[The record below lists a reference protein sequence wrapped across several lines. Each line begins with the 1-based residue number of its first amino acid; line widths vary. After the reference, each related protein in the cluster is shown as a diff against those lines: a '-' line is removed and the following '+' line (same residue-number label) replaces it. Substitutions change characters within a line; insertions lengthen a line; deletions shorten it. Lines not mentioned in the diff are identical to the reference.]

1 MTAYDDGLSL
11 ATIYAAEQNVATAVQ
26 TGGAVQFLG
35 GSTLDLGQCR
45 IRTYRPDQMPLLQG
59 MIGAL
64 YERHNG
70 TRRQK
75 LPQLRV
81 SAKAYRRAWYDT
93 GQHAIV
99 LPMMRW
105 AWNDMTL
112 MHELAHACNGFAHD
126 QRAAHGLAWRRL
138 YAVLVADVVGPEAG
152 LLLQAALDL

>member
-1 MTAYDDGLSL
+1 VTAYDDSLSL
-11 ATIYAAEQNVATAVQ
+11 ATIYAAEQNVAIAVQ
-26 TGGAVQFLG
+26 TGGAADFF
-35 GSTLDLGQCR
+35 GSTLDLGRCT
-45 IRTYRPDQMPLLQG
+45 IRTYRPDQLPLLQG
-59 MIGAL
+59 MVGAL

-93 GQHAIV
+93 GDHAIV
-99 LPMMRW
+99 LPMARW

-112 MHELAHACNGFAHD
+112 MHELAHACNGYAHD
-126 QRAAHGLAWRRL
+126 QRQAHGLAWRRL
-138 YAVLVADVVGPEAG
+138 YAALVADVVGAEAA